1 MSTHARTTAFALA
14 LTAAATLASSAAQ
27 AFGGRLPNPCYFV
40 KCEDRPRTLADYNI
54 QKESSGPGLGLK
66 GNGSSIGAMNRSMAM
81 PRLDAPRLTMPGG
94 SGGSA
99 ARIR

>member
-14 LTAAATLASSAAQ
+14 LTATILAGSAAQ
-27 AFGGRLPNPCYFV
+27 AFGPRLPNPCYFV

-54 QKESSGPGLGLK
+54 QKESSAGLGLK
-66 GNGSSIGAMNRSMAM
+66 GNGSNIGAMNRSMAT
-81 PRLDAPRLTMPGG
+81 PRLDAPRVTVPGG
-94 SGGSA
+94 IGGSA